1 MRLDFLFSYW
11 IFFWYIL
18 YISGLTH
25 FNPKFALIIAI
36 IHNVCLLIMMIY
48 LKVSE
53 EFIIKFVILM
63 FLIKLIPLYTINNK
77 IKTSD
82 ITVTFIL
89 LLVYIVW
96 MLLNGKDLDYLF
108 LSTKKIVNGKFI
120 VPGMEYF

>member
-1 MRLDFLFSYW
+1 
-11 IFFWYIL
+11 
-18 YISGLTH
+18 
-25 FNPKFALIIAI
+25 
-36 IHNVCLLIMMIY
+36 
-48 LKVSE
+48 
-53 EFIIKFVILM
+53 M